1 MTDMRIGLRMFCGV
15 FLVVAGCGGSS
26 GGGSGGSG
34 GQQTGGSG
42 GQHTGGTGGQ
52 HTGGAAGQGTGGT
65 AGAGGQHSGGSG
77 GQGTG
82 GAAGQGT
89 GGAAGQGTGGAAG
102 QGTGGAAGQGTG
114 GAGGQHTGGAAGQGT
129 GGAAGQ
135 GTGGAANA
143 DGGLPG
149 DGGIKTYSVG
159 GTVSGLAGSGLT
171 LLDGAGHQLAITVNG
186 AFTFPVALAAGQSVM
201 VSVSHQPSTPTQ
213 TCTVTGGTI
222 ADLTANLTNVAIACT
237 TNKYTVGGTVAGL
250 VGTGLVL
257 QDNSGDN
264 LPVTGNGSFTFAT
277 SVASGATYTVSVKSQ
292 PSAPTQTC
300 QVSGGSGTVGA
311 ANVTSVSVNCAINTY
326 AVGGTVSG
334 LVGTGLVLED
344 NAGDDLSVTGNGT
357 FAFATAVASGGTFA
371 VTVKSQPSAPMQ
383 VCSVSQGSGT
393 IATTNVTSV
402 AVVCATDT
410 YAVSGTLSGLVGSG
424 LVLQDNLGDNL
435 SLATSGTF
443 AFVTPVA
450 DGAAYGVTVLTQ
462 PSSPAQTCTV
472 TNGSGTITG
481 GAISNVA
488 VSCVTN
494 SYLVGGNVVGLTGS
508 GLTLQNEGGD
518 ALAIT
523 LNGGFA
529 FATPIV
535 SGGAFAVTI
544 SQQPTNPVQTCTVSG
559 GSGAVGAGDVTSVT
573 INCATDQFTIGGT
586 VTNLSGGGLTLSLNA
601 GATTLQV
608 GNDGTFSFPTT
619 IPSGG
624 TYAVTVASQPTAPSQ
639 TCTVSSGSGPVVG
652 ADITNVAV
660 DCTVNSY
667 AIGGSVSGV
676 LGMGLT
682 LQDNNGNDLTI
693 TTDGS
698 FVFSADVASGQ
709 GYSVTVSAQP
719 TNPSQT
725 CTVSNGSGGVTSAD
739 VTNVSITCSVNSYQ
753 VGGTI
758 GGLASSVTLSDN
770 GSDALIVSSNGT
782 FVFPTSVAS
791 GSAYAV
797 TITSQPN
804 NPAQTC
810 AITGGSGTVTGGAIT
825 GVTVTCT
832 TNTYTIGG
840 TASGLAGTGLTL
852 QDNGGDDLVVNA
864 NGSFAFPTKVAS
876 GATYAVTIKTQPSS
890 PTQTC
895 SLGGTTGTVGAA
907 DVSSV
912 TVNCATNSYIVGGT
926 VTGLTGT
933 GLVIQENGSGDLAI
947 SGTGSFAFAA
957 PVASGQPFAITVKT
971 QPTSPWQTCIVT
983 GGSGTITNAN
993 ITAQIACTANPYSVA
1008 VNVTNLAGTGLV
1020 LQDNAGDNL
1029 PITGN
1034 GVSTFATAVR
1044 SGLTY
1049 AVTVLSQPT
1058 NLWQTC
1064 TVTAPSGTIAGA
1076 GVTLAVNCIKN
1087 VYTVGGTVSGL
1098 TGTGLVLQDNAGD
1111 NFTVSAN
1118 GTFTFPTSVASGNAY
1133 AVTVLTLPSSP
1144 AQNCAIG
1151 NGSGTITSAA
1161 VSNVTVTCTN
1171 VVICST
1177 AAENASITLSC
1188 PTGQKIMSLDFSSYG
1203 TPNGSCGAF
1212 TTSTCNAT
1220 TSTMDVSTSCLGL
1233 NSCTVSASNGVFGDP
1248 CVGTVK
1254 RLYVQARCQ

>member
-1 MTDMRIGLRMFCGV
+1 MTDMRKVLPAVCGM

-26 GGGSGGSG
+26 GGGSGG
-34 GQQTGGSG
+34 TG

-52 HTGGAAGQGTGGT
+52 HTGGTAGQGTGGT
-65 AGAGGQHSGGSG
+65 VGAGGQHSGGNG
-77 GQGTG
+77 GTGTGGAAGTGTGGAAGTGTG

-89 GGAAGQGTGGAAG
+89 GGAAGT
-102 QGTGGAAGQGTG
+102 
-114 GAGGQHTGGAAGQGT
+114 
-129 GGAAGQ
+129 

-149 DGGIKTYSVG
+149 DGGTKTYSVG
-159 GTVSGLAGSGLT
+159 GTVSGLTGSGLT
-171 LLDGAGHQLAITVNG
+171 LLDGAGHQLAITANG
-186 AFTFPVALAAGQSVM
+186 GFTFPTALAAGQSVM
-201 VSVSHQPSTPTQ
+201 VSISHQPAMPTQ
-213 TCTVTGGTI
+213 TCAVTGGTI
-222 ADLTANLTNVAIACT
+222 ADLTANVTNVAIACT
-237 TNKYTVGGTVAGL
+237 TNRYTVGGTVAGL

-257 QDNSGDN
+257 QDNSGDD
-264 LPVTGNGSFTFAT
+264 LPVTGNGGFTFAT
-277 SVASGATYTVSVKSQ
+277 SVASGATYTVSVKTQ
-292 PSAPTQTC
+292 PSAPAQTC
-300 QVSGGSGTVGA
+300 QVSGGSGTVGG
-311 ANVTSVSVNCAINTY
+311 ANVTSVSVNCAINRY
-326 AVGGTVSG
+326 AIGGTVSG

-371 VTVKSQPSAPMQ
+371 VTVKSQPTSPMQ
-383 VCSVSQGSGT
+383 VCSVSQGTGT
-393 IATTNVTSV
+393 VATTNVTSV

-410 YAVSGTLSGLVGSG
+410 YAVSGMLNGLVGSG

-435 SLATSGTF
+435 SLSTSGTF
-443 AFVTPVA
+443 AFTTPVA

-462 PSSPAQTCTV
+462 PSSPSQTCTV
-472 TNGSGTITG
+472 TNGSGTIAG

-488 VSCVTN
+488 ISCVTN

-508 GLTLQNEGGD
+508 GLTLQNGGGD
-518 ALAIT
+518 DLAIT

-529 FATPIV
+529 FATPV
-535 SGGAFAVTI
+535 ASGGAFAVTI
-544 SQQPTNPVQTCTVSG
+544 SHQPTNPVQTCTVSG
-559 GSGAVGAGDVTSVT
+559 GSGAVGGGDVNSVT

-608 GNDGTFSFPTT
+608 GNDGSFSFPTT
-619 IPSGG
+619 IPSGAA
-624 TYAVTVASQPTAPSQ
+624 YAVTVASQPAAPSQ
-639 TCTVSSGSGPVVG
+639 TCTVTSGSGTVVD
-652 ADITNVAV
+652 ADISNITV

-667 AIGGSVSGV
+667 AIGGTVSGV

-682 LQDNNGNDLTI
+682 LQDNNGNDLAV
-693 TTDGS
+693 TTDGT

-719 TNPSQT
+719 TNPWQT

-739 VTNVSITCSVNSYQ
+739 INNVSITCSINSYQ

-758 GGLASSVTLSDN
+758 SGLASSVTLNDN
-770 GSDALIVSSNGT
+770 GGDALIVSSNGT

-791 GSAYAV
+791 GAAYAV

-810 AITGGSGTVTGGAIT
+810 AVTGDSGTITGGAIT

-832 TNTYTIGG
+832 TNTYAIGG
-840 TASGLAGTGLTL
+840 TASGLSGTGLTL
-852 QDNGGDDLVVNA
+852 QDNGGDDLIVNA

-876 GATYAVTIKTQPSS
+876 GATYTVTIKTQPSS

-895 SLGGTTGTVGAA
+895 SLGGATGTVGAA

-912 TVNCATNSYIVGGT
+912 TVNCAINSYIVGGT

-933 GLVIQENGSGDLAI
+933 GLVIQENGGGDLAI
-947 SGTGSFAFAA
+947 SGSGSFAFAA
-957 PVASGQPFAITVKT
+957 PIASGQPFAVTVKT
-971 QPTSPWQTCIVT
+971 QPTSPWQTCTVT

-993 ITAQIACTANPYSVA
+993 ISAQITCTANPYSVA
-1008 VNVTNLAGTGLV
+1008 VNVTNLAGTGLI

-1029 PITGN
+1029 SITAN
-1034 GVSTFATAVR
+1034 GVSTFATPVR
-1044 SGLTY
+1044 SGMTY
-1049 AVTVLSQPT
+1049 AVTVLSQPI
-1058 NLWQTC
+1058 NLYQTC
-1064 TVTAPSGTIAGA
+1064 TVTAPAGTIAGA
-1076 GVTLAVNCIKN
+1076 GVTLAVNCAKN

-1098 TGTGLVLQDNAGD
+1098 TGMGLVLQDNAGD
-1111 NFTVSAN
+1111 NLTVSAN

-1133 AVTVLTLPSSP
+1133 AVTVLTPPSSP
-1144 AQNCAIG
+1144 AQSCVVT
-1151 NGSGTITSAA
+1151 NGSGTITGIA
-1161 VSNVTVTCTN
+1161 VSNVTVACTN

-1177 AAENASITLSC
+1177 AAENGNIMLSC
-1188 PTGQKIMSLDFSSYG
+1188 PTGQKITALDFASYG

-1212 TTSTCNAT
+1212 TTSSCNAT
-1220 TSTMDVSTSCLGL
+1220 TSTMDVTTSCVGL
-1233 NSCTVSASNGVFGDP
+1233 NSCTVAASNGVFGDP

-1254 RLYVQARCQ
+1254 RLYVEARCQ

>member
-1 MTDMRIGLRMFCGV
+1 M

-26 GGGSGGSG
+26 GGGSGG
-34 GQQTGGSG
+34 TG

-65 AGAGGQHSGGSG
+65 AGAGGQHNGGSG

-89 GGAAGQGTGGAAG
+89 GGAAGQGTR
-102 QGTGGAAGQGTG
+102 
-114 GAGGQHTGGAAGQGT
+114 GAG
-129 GGAAGQ
+129 
-135 GTGGAANA
+135 NA

-149 DGGIKTYSVG
+149 DGGTKTYSVG
-159 GTVSGLAGSGLT
+159 GTVSGLTGSGLT
-171 LLDGAGHQLAITVNG
+171 LLDGAGQQLAITANG
-186 AFTFPVALAAGQSVM
+186 AFTFPTALAAGQSVM
-201 VSVSHQPSTPTQ
+201 VSISHQPSIPTQ

-222 ADLTANLTNVAIACT
+222 ADLTANVTNVAIACI

-250 VGTGLVL
+250 VGAGLVL
-257 QDNSGDN
+257 QDNSGDD

-277 SVASGATYTVSVKSQ
+277 SVASGATYTVSVQSQ

-326 AVGGTVSG
+326 AIGGTVSG

-393 IATTNVTSV
+393 VATTNVTSV

-410 YAVSGTLSGLVGSG
+410 YAVGGTLSGLVGSG

-435 SLATSGTF
+435 SLSANGTF
-443 AFVTPVA
+443 TFAAPVA

-462 PSSPAQTCTV
+462 PSSPTQTCTV
-472 TNGSGTITG
+472 TGGHGTIAG
-481 GAISNVA
+481 GAISNVG

-494 SYLVGGNVVGLTGS
+494 SYVVGGNVVGLTGS
-508 GLTLQNEGGD
+508 GLILQNEGGD
-518 ALAIT
+518 DLPIT

-529 FATPIV
+529 FATPIA

-544 SQQPTNPVQTCTVSG
+544 SQQPSNPVQTCVVSG
-559 GSGAVGAGDVTSVT
+559 GSGAVGGGDVTSVT
-573 INCATDQFTIGGT
+573 INCATDRFTVGGT

-619 IPSGG
+619 IPSG
-624 TYAVTVASQPTAPSQ
+624 TAYAVTVASQPTAPSQ
-639 TCTVSSGSGPVVG
+639 TCTVTSGSGTVVS
-652 ADITNVAV
+652 ANITNIAV
-660 DCTVNSY
+660 DCTINSY
-667 AIGGSVSGV
+667 AIGGTVSGV

-682 LQDNNGNDLTI
+682 LQDNNGNDLTV
-693 TTDGS
+693 TTDGT
-698 FVFSADVASGQ
+698 FVFSAEVASGQ
-709 GYSVTVSAQP
+709 GYNVTVSAQP
-719 TNPSQT
+719 TNPWQT
-725 CTVSNGSGGVTSAD
+725 CTVSNGSGGVTGAD

-758 GGLASSVTLSDN
+758 SGLASSVTLSDN
-770 GSDALIVSSNGT
+770 GNDALIVSSNGT
-782 FVFPTSVAS
+782 FVFPTSLAS
-791 GSAYAV
+791 GSAYLV

-810 AITGGSGTVTGGAIT
+810 AVAAGSGKVAGGAIA

-832 TNTYTIGG
+832 TNTYAIGG

-864 NGSFAFPTKVAS
+864 SGSFTFPTKVAS
-876 GATYAVTIKTQPSS
+876 GATYTVTVKTQPTS

-933 GLVIQENGSGDLAI
+933 GLVIQENGGGDLAI
-947 SGTGSFAFAA
+947 SGSGSFAFAA
-957 PVASGQPFAITVKT
+957 PIASGQPFAITVKT
-971 QPTSPWQTCIVT
+971 QPTSPWQTCAVT
-983 GGSGTITNAN
+983 GGSGTITNTN
-993 ITAQIACTANPYSVA
+993 ISAQIACTANPYSVA

-1029 PITGN
+1029 SISAN
-1034 GVSTFATAVR
+1034 GVSTFVTPVR

-1064 TVTAPSGTIAGA
+1064 TVTAPSGTIDGA
-1076 GVTLAVNCIKN
+1076 GVTLAVNCAKN
-1087 VYTVGGTVSGL
+1087 VYSVGGTVSGL

-1111 NFTVSAN
+1111 NLTVSAN

-1133 AVTVLTLPSSP
+1133 AVTVLTSPSSP
-1144 AQNCAIG
+1144 AQNCAVG
-1151 NGSGTITSAA
+1151 NGSGTITGIA
-1161 VSNVTVTCTN
+1161 VGNVTVTCTN
-1171 VVICST
+1171 VVVCST
-1177 AAENASITLSC
+1177 AAENANITLTC
-1188 PTGQKIMSLDFSSYG
+1188 PTGQKIMALDFASYG

-1212 TTSTCNAT
+1212 TVGSCNAT
-1220 TSTMDVSTSCLGL
+1220 TSTMDVNASCVGL

-1254 RLYVQARCQ
+1254 RLYVQAHCQ

>member
-1 MTDMRIGLRMFCGV
+1 ML
-15 FLVVAGCGGSS
+15 LVVAGCGGSS

-34 GQQTGGSG
+34 GKQTGGTG

-52 HTGGAAGQGTGGT
+52 HTGGAAGQGTGGS
-65 AGAGGQHSGGSG
+65 AGAGGQPNGGAAGQGTG
-77 GQGTG
+77 GAAGQGTGGAAGHGTG

-114 GAGGQHTGGAAGQGT
+114 GAAGHGT
-129 GGAAGQ
+129 GGVAGQ

-149 DGGIKTYSVG
+149 DGGTKTYSVG

-171 LLDGAGHQLAITVNG
+171 LLDGVGHQLAITANG
-186 AFTFPVALAAGQSVM
+186 AFMFPTALAAGQSVM
-201 VSVSHQPSTPTQ
+201 VSISHQPSTPTQ

-264 LPVTGNGSFTFAT
+264 LSVTANGSFTFAT

-292 PSAPTQTC
+292 PSTPTQTC

-326 AVGGTVSG
+326 AIGGTVSG

-344 NAGDDLSVTGNGT
+344 NGGDDLSVTGNGT

-393 IATTNVTSV
+393 VATTNVTSV

-410 YAVSGTLSGLVGSG
+410 YAVGGTLSGLVGSG

-435 SLATSGTF
+435 SLSANGTF
-443 AFVTPVA
+443 TFAAPVA
-450 DGAAYGVTVLTQ
+450 DGSAYGVTVLTQ
-462 PSSPAQTCTV
+462 PASPTQTCTV
-472 TNGSGTITG
+472 TSGHGTIAG
-481 GAISNVA
+481 GAISNVG

-494 SYLVGGNVVGLTGS
+494 TYVVGGNVVGLTGS
-508 GLTLQNEGGD
+508 GLILQNEGGD
-518 ALAIT
+518 SLPIAQ
-523 LNGGFA
+523 NGAFA
-529 FATPIV
+529 FATPIA

-544 SQQPTNPVQTCTVSG
+544 SQQPSSPVQTCVVSG
-559 GSGAVGAGDVTSVT
+559 GSGAVGGGDVNSVT
-573 INCATDQFTIGGT
+573 INCATDQFTVGGT

-619 IPSGG
+619 IPSGAA
-624 TYAVTVASQPTAPSQ
+624 YAVTVASQPTAPSQ
-639 TCTVSSGSGPVVG
+639 TCTVTSGSGTVVS
-652 ADITNVAV
+652 ADITNIAV

-667 AIGGSVSGV
+667 AVGGTVSGV

-682 LQDNNGNDLTI
+682 LQDNSGNDLTV
-693 TTDGS
+693 TTDGT
-698 FVFSADVASGQ
+698 FVFSAEVVSGQ
-709 GYSVTVSAQP
+709 GYNVTVSAQP
-719 TNPSQT
+719 TTPWQT
-725 CTVSNGSGGVTSAD
+725 CTVSNGSGGVTVGD

-753 VGGTI
+753 VGGSI
-758 GGLASSVTLSDN
+758 NGLASSVTLSDN
-770 GSDALIVSSNGT
+770 GGDALILNSNGT
-782 FVFPTSVAS
+782 FVFPTSLAS
-791 GSAYAV
+791 GSAYLVA
-797 TITSQPN
+797 ITSQPN

-810 AITGGSGTVTGGAIT
+810 AVTAAGSGTVAGGAIT
-825 GVTVTCT
+825 GVTVSCT
-832 TNTYTIGG
+832 TNTYAIGG
-840 TASGLAGTGLTL
+840 TASGLSGTGLTL

-876 GATYAVTIKTQPSS
+876 GASYTVTIKTQPTS

-895 SLGGTTGTVGAA
+895 SLGGATGTVGAA

-926 VTGLTGT
+926 VTGLTGS
-933 GLVIQENGSGDLAI
+933 GLVIQENGGGDLAI
-947 SGTGSFAFAA
+947 SGSGSFAFAA
-957 PVASGQPFAITVKT
+957 PIASGQPFAITVKT
-971 QPTSPWQTCIVT
+971 QPTSPWQTCVVT

-993 ITAQIACTANPYSVA
+993 IAAQIACTANPYSVA

-1029 PITGN
+1029 SIGAN
-1034 GVSTFATAVR
+1034 GVSTFVTPVR

-1064 TVTAPSGTIAGA
+1064 TVTAPAGTIAGA
-1076 GVTLAVNCIKN
+1076 GVTLAVNCVKN
-1087 VYTVGGTVSGL
+1087 VYSVGGTVSGL

-1111 NFTVSAN
+1111 NLTVSAN
-1118 GTFTFPTSVASGNAY
+1118 GTFTFPTSVASGNGY
-1133 AVTVLTLPSSP
+1133 AVTVLTSPSAP
-1144 AQNCAIG
+1144 AQNCTVG
-1151 NGSGTITSAA
+1151 NGSGTITGVP

-1171 VVICST
+1171 VVVCST
-1177 AAENASITLSC
+1177 AAENGNITLTC
-1188 PTGQKIMSLDFSSYG
+1188 PTGQKIVSLDFASYG

-1212 TTSTCNAT
+1212 TTSSCNAT
-1220 TSTMDVSTSCLGL
+1220 TSTMDVSTPCLGF
-1233 NSCTVSASNGVFGDP
+1233 NSCTVSATNGVFGDP